1 MREILSLGVFD
12 VAISKTWQ
20 RMVSGPSANCR
31 APSEVFDVTVISQAS
46 VAKYLVRHPK
56 PPSQTW
62 RTFLANHMSQLA
74 SIDFFTVHTIWFEI
88 LCP

>member
-31 APSEVFDVTVISQAS
+31 ASSEVFDVTV
-46 VAKYLVRHPK
+46 VVVRV
-56 PPSQTW
+56 QTFRIICSLLRW
-62 RTFLANHMSQLA
+62 CCLEA
-74 SIDFFTVHTIWFEI
+74 FTGSGIIRETGIEPATSS
-88 LCP
+88 LGN